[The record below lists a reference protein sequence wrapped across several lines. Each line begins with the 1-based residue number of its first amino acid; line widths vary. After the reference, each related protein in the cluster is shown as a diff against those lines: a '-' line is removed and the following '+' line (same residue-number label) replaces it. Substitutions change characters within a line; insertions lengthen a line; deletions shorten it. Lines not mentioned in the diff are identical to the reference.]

1 MVPSTLAAMRSNI
14 PRLVAV
20 ALVVTACGGETASS
34 TTEAPTTTTAVENT
48 TTTESTTTTEAV
60 TTTTVTETTTTSAAT
75 DPYTF
80 EIVIEG
86 STVTGGGRLTV
97 PVGETVTLRFTSD
110 VADEVHIHGYDI
122 YVDLA
127 PGETGE
133 VSFPADIPGTV
144 EIELHNGG
152 RAIASLE
159 AS

>member
-1 MVPSTLAAMRSNI
+1 MRSTLRL
-14 PRLVAV
+14 LVAV
-20 ALVVTACGGETASS
+20 ALVVTACGGETTS
-34 TTEAPTTTTAVENT
+34 TTAEAPSTTAQAETTTTVA
-48 TTTESTTTTEAV
+48 STTTTPLAA
-60 TTTTVTETTTTSAAT
+60 TTTNVAETTTTSAP
-75 DPYTF
+75 DPHTF

-86 STVTGGGRLTV
+86 STVTGGGRLSV

-127 PGETGE
+127 PGETAE

-144 EIELHNGG
+144 EIELHHGG
-152 RAIASLE
+152 REVASLE